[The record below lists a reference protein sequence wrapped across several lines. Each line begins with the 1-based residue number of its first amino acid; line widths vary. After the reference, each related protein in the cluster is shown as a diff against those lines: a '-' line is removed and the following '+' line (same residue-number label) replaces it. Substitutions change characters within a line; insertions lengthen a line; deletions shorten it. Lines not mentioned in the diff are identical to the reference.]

1 MLTASS
7 PSIAQD
13 AGDEALLPTKTD
25 DQNEPF
31 ELAYVDVDLSNYN
44 VDPLSFDL
52 ERTTF
57 TEVEWL
63 RQRLERSATKAVVRE
78 AFAIADLNHA
88 RSILSEARSEL
99 QQSNLRLRVLND
111 TFSAAAVEG
120 FLTNHAGDLDDLI
133 APDLRTIASSS
144 LSDYTTDQIF
154 ADREAAK
161 VAVGIAEQDVAAA
174 ETVVAEVATK
184 RDQAKGEVAAAED
197 LIDQFDVRAEEHA
210 AIDEAKD
217 ESARALGNSFAALE
231 PAEGQLVVNADVE
244 LVSVAGVFKVNAQ
257 IEDQLD
263 ALLAHARADGLEFG
277 GGSYR
282 TVESQIELRIAH
294 CGSASP
300 DDVDENATDAGADGG
315 SVVTSDQAP
324 AEAAP
329 TESGPDDSPPPA
341 AAFVQ
346 ETPEEIEARAA
357 AAAAYRHWVIYEAPA
372 SSCSPPTAKPGQSEH
387 QLGLA
392 IDFSNSAGSIL
403 TWGSAEFAWLEQHAH
418 LYGLYNLPSEAW
430 HWSTTGS

>member
-1 MLTASS
+1 MTSS
-7 PSIAQD
+7 PSIAQE
-13 AGDEALLPTKTD
+13 ANDEALLPTKTD

-31 ELAYVDVDLSNYN
+31 ELEYVDVDLSNYD

-57 TEVEWL
+57 TEVGWL

-78 AFAIADLNHA
+78 AFAIADLNDA
-88 RSILSEARSEL
+88 RSKLTEARSEL
-99 QQSNLRLRVLND
+99 QQANIRLRVLND
-111 TFSAAAVEG
+111 TFSAAAVGG
-120 FLTNHAGDLDDLI
+120 FLTNNSGDLDDLF
-133 APDLRTIASSS
+133 APDLTSIASSS

-161 VAVGIAEQDVAAA
+161 VAVGTAEQ
-174 ETVVAEVATK
+174 VVASAEAVVTEAATK
-184 RDQAKGEVAAAED
+184 RDQAKAETLAAQD
-197 LIDQFDVRAEEHA
+197 LIDQFDVRTDEHA

-231 PAEGQLVVNADVE
+231 PAEGQLVVNADVQ

-294 CGSASP
+294 CGGASP
-300 DDVDENATDAGADGG
+300 ENVDENATDDGADGG
-315 SVVTSDQAP
+315 SVVANDSAP
-324 AEAAP
+324 TDAAP
-329 TESGPDDSPPPA
+329 TEAGPDSSPPPV
-341 AAFVQ
+341 AAFVE
-346 ETPEEIEARAA
+346 ETPEEIEAREA
-357 AAAAYRHWVIYEAPA
+357 AAAAYRHWVIYGAPA

-392 IDFSNSAGSIL
+392 IDFTNSAGNIL
-403 TWGSAEFAWLEQHAH
+403 TWGSPEFAWLEQHAH